1 MINHYYLWLAGIWKT
16 EYFICELAIGGDDL
30 FGIISN
36 SSHED

>member
-1 MINHYYLWLAGIWKT
+1 MINHYYFWLAGTRKT
-16 EYFICELAIGGDDL
+16 EYFICELAIGDVDL

>member
-1 MINHYYLWLAGIWKT
+1 MINHVYSWLAGIWKT
-16 EYFICELAIGGDDL
+16 EYFICELAIGDVDL